1 MRSQS
6 IHGRI
11 LQLEKHYLI
20 VDTKRTFGILYK
32 ETEGRHRYSQ
42 ALVIIHLIWT
52 EESYQ
57 GKENRECLR
66 SPEKR
71 KI

>member
-32 ETEGRHRYSQ
+32 ETEGRQRYSQ
-42 ALVIIHLIWT
+42 ALVIMHLI
-52 EESYQ
+52 
-57 GKENRECLR
+57 
-66 SPEKR
+66 
-71 KI
+71 